1 MNKVLIFSA
10 PSGSGKTTIVHHL
23 LKIFP
28 QLEFS
33 ISATNRAPRGEEK
46 NGVDYYFL
54 STEEFQK
61 KIAQNEFLEWENV
74 YAEKYY
80 GTPKSEAERIWAKN
94 HVMVCDIDV
103 KGGVNIKK
111 IVGEQAL
118 AIFIQ
123 PPSVEVLRERLTT
136 RSTDSPEAIECRVQK
151 AQEELSYASQFD
163 VIIMNDNLENALR
176 EAEQIVRAFINSVQ
190 I

>member
-80 GTPKSEAERIWAKN
+80 GTPKSEVERIWKKN

-176 EAEQIVRAFINSVQ
+176 EAEQIVREFIN
-190 I
+190 

>member
-80 GTPKSEAERIWAKN
+80 GTPKSEAERIWEKN

-176 EAEQIVRAFINSVQ
+176 EAEQIVRAFIN
-190 I
+190 